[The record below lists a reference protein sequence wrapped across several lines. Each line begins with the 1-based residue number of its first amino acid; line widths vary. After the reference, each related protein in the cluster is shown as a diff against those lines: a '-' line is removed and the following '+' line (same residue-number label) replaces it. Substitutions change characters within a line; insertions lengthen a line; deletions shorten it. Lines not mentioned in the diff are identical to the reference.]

1 MREKNFSSALDLEL
15 SLSTTPSHPTVVVLF
30 RGGGET
36 ESRGFL
42 GSESGMD
49 ILSQGL
55 NEKFVKDT
63 GELFYSQVF
72 SEFQL
77 EEAFQY
83 VKSFQEPI
91 KLVLIGYSF
100 GANAIVELAQ
110 KISSQPVELLV
121 QIDAVPR
128 PALEQVI
135 DVRQTLELFGTQF
148 EEFGFFE
155 IPGFR
160 EIIESQD
167 FLEYRFVAELLAQ
180 QAQQA
185 EGTLEDSLNGRL
197 LQQALVDADLLDYV
211 EIDRLPENVITG
223 VNYFQIASQQFEPEG
238 VRDVRGAININLE
251 TIIKLEGENPSF
263 ISHAN
268 IDEIDFLQNLL
279 VNQVGEVVKKSGQ
292 QVENSIMG
300 DSKDNFLLGN
310 NSENLIAGGLGN
322 DFLFGGDGND
332 ILRGDLNR
340 RSSQNTIN
348 GGDDI
353 LFGGRGNDR
362 IGGKAGNDQL
372 YGDEG
377 NDSLWGDLGDDVL
390 VGGQGEDILYG
401 LAGADVFRFNSPTEG
416 PDTIVDFDQLQ
427 GDKLEILGSSFADD
441 LAPGVLSSDAFV
453 LGSSAVNASN
463 RLIYNQSTGSLFF
476 YADGSGTQA
485 ALKVATLSNNA
496 HLTHADIVVV

>member
-1 MREKNFSSALDLEL
+1 MKENNFASSLDSEF
-15 SLSTTPSHPTVVVLF
+15 SLSTVPNHPTVVVLF

-49 ILSQGL
+49 LLSQGL
-55 NEKFVKDT
+55 NEKFVQDT
-63 GELFYSQVF
+63 SEPFYSQVF
-72 SEFQL
+72 AEFQL
-77 EEAFQY
+77 KEAFQY

-91 KLVLIGYSF
+91 KLVLVGYSF
-100 GANAIVELAQ
+100 GANTVIELAQ

-128 PALEQVI
+128 PALAQLI
-135 DVRQTLELFGTQF
+135 DVRQTVELFGAQF
-148 EEFGFFE
+148 EQFGFFE

-180 QAQQA
+180 QAQQV

-197 LQQALVDADLLDYV
+197 LQQALVDAGLLEYV
-211 EIDRLPENVITG
+211 EIDHLPENVVTG
-223 VNYFQIASQQFEPEG
+223 VNYFQTASQQFEPEG
-238 VRDVRGAININLE
+238 VRDVKGSININLE
-251 TIIKLEGENPSF
+251 TIELESESPSF

-268 IDEIDFLQNLL
+268 IDEISFLQNLL
-279 VNQVGEVVKKSGQ
+279 VSQVSEVARKSDQ
-292 QVENSIMG
+292 EVESPIIG
-300 DSKDNFLLGN
+300 DFKDNFLLGN
-310 NSENLIAGGLGN
+310 RSENLIAGGLGN

-332 ILRGDLNR
+332 VLRGDLNR
-340 RSSQNTIN
+340 RSPQNTIN

-353 LFGGRGNDR
+353 LYGGRGNDR
-362 IGGKAGNDQL
+362 IGGKSGNDQL
-372 YGDEG
+372 YGGEG
-377 NDSLWGDLGDDVL
+377 NDRLWGDLGDDIL

-401 LAGADVFRFNSPTEG
+401 SAGADVFRFNSPEEG

-427 GDKLEILGSSFADD
+427 GDRLEILGSSFADD
-441 LAPGVLSSDAFV
+441 LMPGELSAAAFV
-453 LGSSAVNASN
+453 LGSSAVIASD

-476 YADGSGTQA
+476 DADGSGSQA
-485 ALKVATLSNNA
+485 ALQVATLSNNA
-496 HLTHADIVVV
+496 NLTYADIVVV